1 MKPTPLSNLVNIVV
15 CERPEL
21 ARVRKVI
28 EQELVHYDL
37 LFLIQNKRLM
47 TPDYAFIGG
56 SCLRYCHGSTRYS
69 EDLDFH
75 VGANFDNRKF
85 DKLRTEAEQ
94 YIGKRY
100 GLEVETRSQKSFDRD
115 STFSGHMALTWK
127 IIDYTHGEKGKT
139 TNYQRIQLNVSNF
152 SAYDVEYRLV
162 QSHYSFLPDGYNTM
176 LYKSA
181 SETEILADKLVAVPH
196 RNRIKA
202 RDLWDISW
210 LLQRRTPVN
219 TELIRLKIAD
229 HRIRN
234 FKRLIEKRIET
245 LPAYFDNG
253 EYEYEMSRFLNEN
266 DYINTIERQENIS
279 KLYKLIVKTLT
290 ELHYNLYSASK
301 T

>member
-1 MKPTPLSNLVNIVV
+1 MKPNSLYELASIVV
-15 CERPEL
+15 RQRPEL

-37 LFLIQNKRLM
+37 LFQFKKKRLM
-47 TPDYAFIGG
+47 MPDHALIED
-56 SCLRYCHGSTRYS
+56 SCLRYSHGSTRCS

-75 VGANFDNRKF
+75 IGANFDNRKL

-100 GLEVETRSQKSFDRD
+100 GLEVETRSSKQFDGN
-115 STFSGHMALTWK
+115 SMPSGHMALTWK
-127 IIDYTHGEKGKT
+127 SIDYTHGEKGKT
-139 TNYQRIQLNVSNF
+139 YTQRIHINVSNF
-152 SAYDVEYRLV
+152 PAYDVEYRLI
-162 QSHYSFLPDGYNTM
+162 QSHYSVLPDGYSTM
-176 LYKSA
+176 LYKSL

-210 LLQRRTPVN
+210 LLQRRTLVN

-229 HRIRN
+229 HQIRN

-266 DYINTIERQENIS
+266 DFINTVKRKEFIGMLSR
-279 KLYKLIVKTLT
+279 LIVRTLT
-290 ELHYNLYSASK
+290 DLHYDLYSASK